1 LYISAISS
9 GKRTELLIFIATN
22 KEEDAMNCLAKR
34 IIGSML
40 FVTLMATVVFLC
52 SGLSLSAQEQPSDNM
67 KIFVEKIRAD
77 KKFIIS
83 ENLQLTDSE
92 AKAFW
97 PLYEKYQN
105 ETFLLRTRLAKLIKD
120 YAASYN
126 TMTNEKAKKLLNESM
141 TIESLQLKLRQAYLP
156 RFSKVLPEVKV
167 ARYYQIENKIYIGL
181 LYELAGRIPLV
192 NTETK

>member
-1 LYISAISS
+1 M
-9 GKRTELLIFIATN
+9 LIFIATN